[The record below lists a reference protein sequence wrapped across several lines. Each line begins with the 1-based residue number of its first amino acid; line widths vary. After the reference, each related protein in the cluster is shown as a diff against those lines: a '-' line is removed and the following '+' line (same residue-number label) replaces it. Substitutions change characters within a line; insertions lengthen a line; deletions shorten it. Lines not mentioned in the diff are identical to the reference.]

1 MKPPSPPKI
10 LIVGNDTALTYLVGR
25 YAERSGYDM
34 VAAPSVPSAEEIRKQ
49 RPAAIFFPSIESL
62 EAAQSLVV
70 ALTNDDIPILVCS
83 SAADEMR
90 AYELGADYC
99 LLHPLTYD
107 GFMAALAAT
116 KVSRQSPNSPT

>member
-34 VAAPSVPSAEEIRKQ
+34 VAAPSVSSAEEICKQ
-49 RPAAIFFPSIESL
+49 QPAAIFFPSIESL

-107 GFMAALAAT
+107 GFMAALVAA
-116 KVSRQSPNSPT
+116 KVSRQSPNPPT